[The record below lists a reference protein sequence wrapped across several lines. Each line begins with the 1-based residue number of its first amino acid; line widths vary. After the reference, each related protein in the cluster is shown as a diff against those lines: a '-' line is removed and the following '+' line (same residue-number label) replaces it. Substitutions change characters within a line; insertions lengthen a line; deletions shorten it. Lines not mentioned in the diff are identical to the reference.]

1 MFCNSCGTEVS
12 EFARVCPNC
21 GEPTVKVETRAV
33 LGTKWADFLGYFYFW
48 IGCLF
53 GLIGIAR
60 LVQKAHLIVGCL
72 YYAVT
77 NIKLISDNLVRV
89 VSEICT
95 KLGAVT
101 FFFPSKF

>member
-21 GEPTVKVETRAV
+21 GEPTVKVETREV

-60 LVQKAHLIVGCL
+60 LVQKAHLIVGVPFLCSNK
-72 YYAVT
+72 YKI
-77 NIKLISDNLVRV
+77 NQ
-89 VSEICT
+89 
-95 KLGAVT
+95 
-101 FFFPSKF
+101 